1 MAAARPSSN
10 AEPFCRTSTAKK
22 EARMSFWFLI
32 VIIVVV
38 LIAFG
43 GFRFSRR

>member
-1 MAAARPSSN
+1 MVGT
-10 AEPFCRTSTAKK
+10 CTKK
-22 EARMSFWFLI
+22 ETRMSFWFLI
-32 VIIVVV
+32 LIIVVV